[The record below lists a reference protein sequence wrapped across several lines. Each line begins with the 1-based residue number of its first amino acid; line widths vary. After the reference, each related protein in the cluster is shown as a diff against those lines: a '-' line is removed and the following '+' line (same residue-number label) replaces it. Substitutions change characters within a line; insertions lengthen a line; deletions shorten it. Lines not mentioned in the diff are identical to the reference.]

1 MQATIRYLADL
12 ELFKHE
18 KPFFSNIPFYD
29 IPGSRQHNIE
39 TVGHDN
45 ISITDIRGHE
55 NEYKLDKQGFE
66 IRHLPTVP
74 DEELFKNE
82 EWIKSSYYPVIEDF
96 VRQELSA
103 KQIFIFDHTASADT
117 GRILMVSPNVAGRID
132 YRTGAKI

>member
-74 DEELFKNE
+74 SEELFKDE
-82 EWIKSSYYPVIEDF
+82 EWIKSSYYPVIEAF
-96 VRQELSA
+96 VLRELSA
-103 KQIFIFDHTASADT
+103 KQIFIFDHTASC
-117 GRILMVSPNVAGRID
+117 RKR
-132 YRTGAKI
+132 RTLVIFPECRRRS